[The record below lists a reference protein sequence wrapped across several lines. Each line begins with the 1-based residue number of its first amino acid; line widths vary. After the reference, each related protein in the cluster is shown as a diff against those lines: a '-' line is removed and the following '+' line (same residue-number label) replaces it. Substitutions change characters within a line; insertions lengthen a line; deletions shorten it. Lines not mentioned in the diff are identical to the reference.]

1 MDARSICLKDAHIVA
16 SADTP
21 PSVGNLYVEDDLI
34 VAIEPQGSPLK
45 AADEVLDCSHHVV
58 MPGLANLHV
67 HCRPGRAMNDGAPV
81 PVWHKAVDE
90 IARSMKPED
99 AYVGGMVAYAEMLLA
114 GVTSSLVMTRHFV
127 HAAEAARDLGAR
139 SAVVPLAGN
148 GGNADNGALDRLDE
162 SLQTIESTSQRTDD
176 RVQLWPGFD
185 SPLSTSLEGMRSVG
199 ACAAD
204 NELGLHAHMAETEFE
219 VNKFHERND
228 FFEAQAFEDAGLLL
242 KRAVIAHC
250 NWLEDG
256 DEERFVRTGASVV
269 HNPSSNMKFASGI
282 CEAIHL
288 RDAGVRVVL
297 GTDGMLS
304 NFYLNM
310 FEAMRA
316 ALMLQ
321 RSHAR
326 DAAILTPADV
336 FDMATAQG
344 AGLMKDRVGKLEEG
358 WTADITVLDMSGIH
372 LQPYVR
378 GPINDK
384 DLLNLIV
391 WCGRPSDVEHVI
403 CDGKIVVKDRSL
415 TAKRQEDICEASVAV
430 DRRLRP
436 LINHAGN

>member
-1 MDARSICLKDAHIVA
+1 M
-16 SADTP
+16 
-21 PSVGNLYVEDDLI
+21 VGHLYVEADRI
-34 VAIEPQGSPLK
+34 VQIDPQGSPLRSV
-45 AADEVLDCSHHVV
+45 DEILDCSHHVV
-58 MPGLANLHV
+58 IPGLANLHV

-90 IARSMKPED
+90 IARSMKPEE

-127 HAAEAARDLGAR
+127 HAAQAAKDLGAR

-148 GGNADNGALDRLDE
+148 GRNAENGALDQLDE
-162 SLQTIESTSQRTDD
+162 SLRTIETTSQAPDD

-185 SPLSTSLEGMRSVG
+185 SPLSTSLEGMRAV
-199 ACAAD
+199 ATCAAA
-204 NELGLHAHMAETEFE
+204 NQLGLHAHMAETEFE
-219 VNKFHERND
+219 VDKFHERNE
-228 FFEAQAFEDAGLLL
+228 FYEAQAFEEQGLLA

-256 DEERFVRTGASVV
+256 DEERFTRSGASVV
-269 HNPSSNMKFASGI
+269 HNPSSNMKFASGV
-282 CEAIHL
+282 CEAIRL
-288 RDAGVRVVL
+288 REAGVRVVL

-310 FEAMRA
+310 FETMRA

-326 DAAILTPADV
+326 NAAILTAADV

-344 AGLMKDRVGKLEEG
+344 AGLMKDKVGKLKEG
-358 WTADITVLDMSGIH
+358 WSADVTVLDMSGIH

-403 CDGKIVVKDRSL
+403 CDGKIVVKHRKLVEKSERDI
-415 TAKRQEDICEASVAV
+415 TAASVTV
-430 DRRLRP
+430 DHRLRP
-436 LINHAGN
+436 LTDNADS